1 MTIDYQ
7 IILTQLPGKT
17 REAVAAN
24 EDGSYTI
31 FVEDTLSPEYKR
43 KAVLHALAHIQ
54 DNDFNNADVQEIES
68 STHKKF

>member
-1 MTIDYQ
+1 MIDYQ

-31 FVEDTLSPEYKR
+31 FVEDTLSPEHKR
-43 KAVLHALAHIQ
+43 KAVLHALAHIWG
-54 DNDFNNADVQEIES
+54 NDFSNADVQEIES
-68 STHKKF
+68 STHKKI